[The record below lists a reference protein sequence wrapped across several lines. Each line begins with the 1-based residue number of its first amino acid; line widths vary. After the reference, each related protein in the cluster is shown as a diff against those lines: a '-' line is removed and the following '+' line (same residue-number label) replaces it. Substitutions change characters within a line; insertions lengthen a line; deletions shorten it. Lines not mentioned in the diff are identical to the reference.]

1 MSNSSVLKRAKIL
14 WLSNF
19 AIALS
24 PLFFTI
30 LILELDKYENVRELL
45 MNRLS
50 GYQQVIFILM
60 ALAVVFMIV
69 LGYKLYTEITH
80 FTSIGEGLSKDEI
93 VATAGKLKSRLTHIL
108 KVAGFG
114 FVLVTAIYLTGI
126 SYLYVFIFA
135 LPSVITYL
143 FCSKIYYLRLS

>member
-1 MSNSSVLKRAKIL
+1 MSNSSALKRAKIL

-19 AIALS
+19 AIVLS

-30 LILELDKYENVRELL
+30 LILELDKYKNVRELL

-50 GYQQVIFILM
+50 GYQQVFFILM

-80 FTSIGEGLSKDEI
+80 FTSIGDIDHFSKRIRTELRDDGI
-93 VATAGKLKSRLTHIL
+93 NHSSALKLFWKIRCRLDRSRGEC
-108 KVAGFG
+108 AYR
-114 FVLVTAIYLTGI
+114 ARN
-126 SYLYVFIFA
+126 
-135 LPSVITYL
+135 PS
-143 FCSKIYYLRLS
+143 